1 MNNNRKSELVE
12 KMKGLGTVPGGFY
25 TNQEIIDRL
34 GTLQSALATGVFE
47 KTHADNLRDMDVML
61 HFAVLAKEY
70 GLEETET
77 YARFQNG
84 MKTLSYTIGSLKKG
98 KSGERAAK
106 RALKILNYERG
117 TRILYNVQLED
128 SEAKAEYDAIVVTPY
143 GMFVIEVK
151 NWGAAV
157 TINPKGKL
165 IREDDTGVVY
175 DLQGRISMKEALLH
189 ECLGD
194 KFPSRYETMLLFT
207 NEKVCVN
214 DEFHKV
220 PVSCGGGIGLDIKG
234 YSSKGP
240 ILTTEQVDEIV
251 EMILASN
258 KEQRTRCMVPCDQI
272 IEDYAV
278 LMAEIEHHATVEQ
291 VTPEAE
297 KVIMAEPVEEQL
309 DSVPT
314 PENPVVKWLRDIN
327 WCNVVAS
334 AAIALAMG
342 VLSARASHQQ

>member
-1 MNNNRKSELVE
+1 
-12 KMKGLGTVPGGFY
+12 MKGLGTVPGVLY

-34 GTLQSALATGVFE
+34 VTLQSALARGVFE

-98 KSGERAAK
+98 MSGERAAK
-106 RALKILNYERG
+106 RALKILNYEPG

-128 SEAKAEYDAIVVTPY
+128 SEAKAEYDAIVIAPY

-151 NWGAAV
+151 NWGTAV
-157 TINPKGKL
+157 TINPKGLL
-165 IREDDTGVVY
+165 IREDDNGVVY

-189 ECLGD
+189 ECLGS
-194 KFPSRYETMLLFT
+194 KFPPLYQTMLLFA

-214 DEFHKV
+214 DEFHKI
-220 PVSCGGGIGLDIKG
+220 PVSCGGGIGRDIREF
-234 YSSKGP
+234 SSKGAV
-240 ILTTEQVDEIV
+240 LTAEQVDEIA
-251 EMILASN
+251 ETILANN
-258 KEQRTRCMVPCDQI
+258 KEQRTRCMVPCEQI

-278 LMAEIEHHATVEQ
+278 LMAEIENHA
-291 VTPEAE
+291 AADE
-297 KVIMAEPVEEQL
+297 KVPEEEPTKRSETVDVEIT
-309 DSVPT
+309 PT
-314 PENPVVKWLRDIN
+314 PVTENWWAKWFGGID
-327 WCNVVAS
+327 WGKAVACV
-334 AAIALAMG
+334 ALAFAAG
-342 VLSARASHQQ
+342 VLSGTSSQK